1 MEPVPCMFHF
11 LLVAAM
17 IAGVCLLP
25 PRGDR

>member
-1 MEPVPCMFHF
+1 MDPVPCMFHF
-11 LLVAAM
+11 LLVAVM